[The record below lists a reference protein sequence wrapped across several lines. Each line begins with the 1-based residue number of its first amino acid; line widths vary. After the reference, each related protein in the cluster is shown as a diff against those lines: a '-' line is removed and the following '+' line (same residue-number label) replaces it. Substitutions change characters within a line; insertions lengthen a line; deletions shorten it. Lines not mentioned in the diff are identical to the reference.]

1 MPNDIKFNCAGCG
14 THIVIDEAGAGMSVP
29 CPTCGASLIVP
40 PVESPAVADENIQV
54 KEDGSYSVC
63 APPARL
69 PNLDQQVEYKIEAD
83 EGEFVKIEQFDFYGQ
98 FSRSP
103 NGRFMLTWKESW
115 NHPFTGK
122 HSLGLYFLLDGNR
135 AIVTGRMERPNDGKV
150 SNSGNFILN
159 DWMEYV
165 DYGEKLRGTFY
176 AFAATGE
183 ILVSKGFKANLS
195 SNGISEDGRFAFCDT
210 CESDYEA
217 HAVKVFIFDLETK
230 TLLSTFDGPASERF
244 QFDVENRII
253 SFIEYD
259 ATERRYTFE
268 GDFLDDEAL
277 TGGRLAT
284 YINRLEKDLQKQQ
297 DNYERSVLH
306 EQLMDLY
313 QKSDA
318 PIKAEEHRAALIQ
331 LTEQSVQQKWLS
343 EFQRSLMHRKLADL
357 YQAAG
362 NELKAIEHHDAW
374 LQSADGRQV
383 FMFAE
388 SQAKK
393 LTGTNIAT
401 YTEAIAFMERALE
414 RGDTES
420 YRPKIHRTLGEIY
433 LRCGDKTKAIEHL
446 ETALQLDP
454 SIGVK
459 KLLKPLKT
467 EKQN

>member
-1 MPNDIKFNCAGCG
+1 MDITFNCDKCG
-14 THIVIDEAGAGMSVP
+14 QHVVIDESGAGMTVQ
-29 CPTCGASLIVP
+29 CPSCSSALIVP
-40 PVESPAVADENIQV
+40 PVERPAVADENIQV

-69 PNLDQQVEYKIEAD
+69 PNLGQQVEYEIKE
-83 EGEFVKIEQFDFYGQ
+83 ESNSVEIEQLDFYGQ

-103 NGRFMLTWKESW
+103 NGRFMLAWKESW

-122 HSLGLYFLLDGNR
+122 HNLGPYFLLDGNR

-159 DWMEYV
+159 DWMIYSEQL
-165 DYGEKLRGTFY
+165 KGTFN
-176 AFAATGE
+176 AFATTGE
-183 ILVSKGFKANLS
+183 ILVSKELKAHLS

-217 HAVKVFIFDLETK
+217 HAVKIFIFDLETR
-230 TLLSTFDGPASERF
+230 TLLSTVDGPAGERF
-244 QFDVENRII
+244 QFDVEHRII

-259 ATERRYTFE
+259 AMERRFSFE

-297 DNYERSVLH
+297 DNNERSVLH

-318 PIKAEEHRAALIQ
+318 PLKVEEHRAALIQ
-331 LTEQSVQQKWLS
+331 LTEQNVQQDWYS
-343 EFQRSLMHRKLADL
+343 EFQRSLIHRKLADL

-362 NELKAIEHHDAW
+362 DEFKAKENHDAW
-374 LQSADGRQV
+374 LRSADGRQV

-388 SQAKK
+388 SQAEK

-401 YTEAIAFMERALE
+401 YAEAIALMERALE
-414 RGDTES
+414 QGDTES

-433 LRCGDKTKAIEHL
+433 LRCGDKTKALEHL
-446 ETALQLDP
+446 ETALRLN
-454 SIGVK
+454 SGIGVQR
-459 KLLKPLKT
+459 LINRLKS
-467 EKQN
+467 EKS